1 MGMPAIELRGLGK
14 VYDGTVALAEVNQ
27 VFEAGRVHALM
38 GKNGSGKSTLV
49 KILAGAV
56 RPTAGEIVI
65 DGRRAVFG
73 GPRDA
78 FSSGIIT
85 VHQELSL
92 VPSLSVGENIY
103 LGRLPRKRV
112 LGRPIV
118 DWEAVYRDAAVLLDE
133 MGLEIDPHQLAGSLS
148 VGQQQIVEIVKAMSF
163 DPTILLLD
171 EPTSALATREVEQLF
186 DLIRRLRARGI
197 TMIYITHRMSELFAI
212 ADSCTVLRDGRVV
225 GTVAMREASSTL
237 ILEMMFGGVA
247 RAHRPDR
254 SGVDR
259 EKPILEVRGL
269 TRHGA
274 FADVSFDLCRGEVLG
289 FAGLMGAGRTELL
302 RAVFGADRFDAGQVL
317 LDGRAVGRPNPRAM
331 KRLGL
336 GYTPENRKE
345 LGLVQILSSHDNL
358 CLASIRNIARRG
370 FTSRRMEAPFVRK
383 QIRDLDIIVADPMF
397 PVSSLSGGNQ
407 QKVVIGNWLNTAP
420 NVMLFDE
427 PTRGVDVQAKQQIF
441 EIIWRKAK
449 EGLAVVFVSSEL
461 EELLEVTDRIL
472 VMHHGQVVKEV
483 EPKTI
488 GLGELYR
495 LCMEGTS

>member
-1 MGMPAIELRGLGK
+1 M
-14 VYDGTVALAEVNQ
+14 
-27 VFEAGRVHALM
+27 
-38 GKNGSGKSTLV
+38 
-49 KILAGAV
+49 
-56 RPTAGEIVI
+56 
-65 DGRRAVFG
+65 
-73 GPRDA
+73 
-78 FSSGIIT
+78 
-85 VHQELSL
+85 
-92 VPSLSVGENIY
+92 
-103 LGRLPRKRV
+103 
-112 LGRPIV
+112 
-118 DWEAVYRDAAVLLDE
+118 
-133 MGLEIDPHQLAGSLS
+133 
-148 VGQQQIVEIVKAMSF
+148 
-163 DPTILLLD
+163 
-171 EPTSALATREVEQLF
+171 
-186 DLIRRLRARGI
+186 
-197 TMIYITHRMSELFAI
+197 
-212 ADSCTVLRDGRVV
+212 
-225 GTVAMREASSTL
+225 
-237 ILEMMFGGVA
+237 
-247 RAHRPDR
+247 
-254 SGVDR
+254 
-259 EKPILEVRGL
+259 
-269 TRHGA
+269 
-274 FADVSFDLCRGEVLG
+274 SFDLCRGEVLG